1 VNKDVQEL
9 IDLTE
14 ELLSYVP
21 LDTRKNYDYRG
32 KLDALS
38 SFLSTV
44 GCWIPCDVNNPP
56 PADTPMLVWCP
67 SYLSG
72 GVRYSAYPVWVDATY
87 YDVGEP
93 GKAYTHYMLIGAP
106 E

>member
-1 VNKDVQEL
+1 MNKTIYELVKLTDDVMNEL
-9 IDLTE
+9 SPE
-14 ELLSYVP
+14 VRE
-21 LDTRKNYDYRG
+21 DYNQRYILVTYWAA
-32 KLDALS
+32 K
-38 SFLSTV
+38 V
-44 GCWIPCDVNNPP
+44 GCWIPCNADNPP